1 MGIDLKNKGHIKKPG
16 RKEVKSPNP
25 YLRLLVK
32 LYQFLAR
39 RTSSP
44 FNKVVLKRLIMAKRF
59 KAPLSLSKLSL
70 FMRKKEKNIAVVIGS
85 VTDDIRLL
93 KVPKIRVC
101 ALRFSENARNR
112 IVNAGGECLTFD
124 QLAIRYPKGS
134 GCVLLRGPTKSREA
148 EKHFGP
154 AVGASGSHT
163 KPYTRSKRKKFEPIA
178 RY

>member
-1 MGIDLKNKGHIKKPG
+1 MGIDLKNKGHLRKPG

-39 RTSSP
+39 RTSSS
-44 FNKVVLKRLIMAKRF
+44 FNKVVLKRLIMARRF

-70 FMRKKEKNIAVVIGS
+70 FMRKKENNVAVVIGS
-85 VTDDIRLL
+85 VTDDVRLL
-93 KVPKIRVC
+93 NVPKLKVC
-101 ALRFSENARNR
+101 ALRFTENARNR
-112 IVNAGGECLTFD
+112 IIKAGGECLTFD
-124 QLAIRYPKGS
+124 QLAIRYPKGA

-154 AVGASGSHT
+154 PVGAPGSHT
-163 KPYTRSKRKKFEPIA
+163 KPYTRGKRKKFEPKA